1 MTAPAQ
7 PLSRAGRGGGGR
19 TGGPPTAARAGRV
32 PGTAAARTAAA
43 TAPVLD
49 PPLRRSPARTRLTV
63 VRPAPPGA
71 RKGPFVVLLLVL
83 LGAGLLGL
91 LGLNLALMENS
102 FQENTLRNR
111 ASALADEEQSLAVRA
126 DQLSDPAALANQ
138 VSRLGLVPG
147 GVPEYLAPGSPL
159 PPGAR
164 VLSREPGSGSVLVIV
179 PAPVGQ
185 QPPPGAGTTA
195 AAGTAAAGAA
205 GTAAAGA
212 AGTAIGAETA
222 APGAA
227 PAAGTAATGGGTVG
241 ASAAGAAV
249 GSQPASETASVAGA
263 AGSGSGTGVPAGTQT
278 STGTV
283 GADRGGP
290 GQ

>member
-179 PAPVGQ
+179 PAPAGQ

-195 AAGTAAAGAA
+195 AA

>member
-7 PLSRAGRGGGGR
+7 PLARAGRGGGGR
-19 TGGPPTAARAGRV
+19 SGGPSTGARAGRA
-32 PGTAAARTAAA
+32 PGTVAARTAAA

-49 PPLRRSPARTRLTV
+49 PPLRRPPARTRLTV
-63 VRPAPPGA
+63 VRPAQPGA

-138 VSRLGLVPG
+138 ASHFGLVPG

-159 PPGAR
+159 PLGAR

-179 PAPVGQ
+179 PAPAGQ
-185 QPPPGAGTTA
+185 QLPPGTGTTA
-195 AAGTAAAGAA
+195 GT
-205 GTAAAGA
+205 
-212 AGTAIGAETA
+212 
-222 APGAA
+222 
-227 PAAGTAATGGGTVG
+227 GTAATGGGTAG
-241 ASAAGAAV
+241 ASAAGAAL
-249 GSQPASETASVAGA
+249 GSQSAPETASVAGA
-263 AGSGSGTGVPAGTQT
+263 AGSGSGTGAPAGTAT

-290 GQ
+290 GR